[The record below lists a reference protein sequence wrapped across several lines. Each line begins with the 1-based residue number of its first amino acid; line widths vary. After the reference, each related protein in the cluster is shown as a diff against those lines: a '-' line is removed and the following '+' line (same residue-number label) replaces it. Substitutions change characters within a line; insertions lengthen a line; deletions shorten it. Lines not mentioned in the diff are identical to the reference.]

1 MIISRTPFRISLVG
15 GGTDFPEFFN
25 KHEGKVIGFA
35 IDKYCNIFFRP
46 GNKLWDYNFRIVYSK
61 IELAKRIQHIIHP
74 SVRNTSLF
82 YNYKKPY
89 DLLHNGDLPAKTGLG
104 TSSSFTVGMCKIFR
118 TVLHRVDNPYL
129 IAKDAIKV
137 KAKVLWLQ
145 LDIRNEEAKKIVETN
160 DIIYIENKCT
170 KIEYE
175 KYFN

>member
-1 MIISRTPFRISLVG
+1 MKNIKEILEKYKNIALVG
-15 GGTDFPEFFN
+15 ASKDLTKTSSIVMKYLQEYGFKVFPVNPSMKGERILG
-25 KHEGKVIGFA
+25 EKVFGNIKE
-35 IDKYCNIFFRP
+35 IDGPIEIVDVFRP
-46 GNKLWDYNFRIVYSK
+46 SN
-61 IELAKRIQHIIHP
+61 EA
-74 SVRNTSLF
+74 
-82 YNYKKPY
+82 
-89 DLLHNGDLPAKTGLG
+89 AE
-104 TSSSFTVGMCKIFR
+104 
-118 TVLHRVDNPYL
+118 